1 MTIDAQGLNEGPF
14 LAQPSSRASEAKIMV
29 ALGGA
34 NSAGRRR
41 VPGESTTAFSR
52 AKCQNPSHAPPCCEG
67 KAVRGVAPPI
77 LPFNHLHWRP
87 LPEGWWRFNRRIE
100 ELQDIF
106 TKI

>member
-1 MTIDAQGLNEGPF
+1 ML
-14 LAQPSSRASEAKIMV
+14 

-34 NSAGRRR
+34 NSAGQRC

-77 LPFNHLHWRP
+77 L
-87 LPEGWWRFNRRIE
+87 RFNRMHRRLVIEEPRRFDRRIE
-100 ELQDIF
+100 KLQGIF
-106 TKI
+106 NKI